1 MLSRRSFFALAAATV
16 LLPLAALAPYQ
27 RPEPPVIAPAIPSAD
42 RNQDGR
48 VFLERADVLRKEP
61 DDSFMILTGNV
72 VFTKGPMIMKCDSC
86 HYFSDTE
93 SMQAFGNVSMEQGDT
108 LFIFADELDY
118 NGTVQLAVL
127 YADPGKKVRLINR
140 DVKLE
145 TDIFNYDLGIDLGY
159 YEVGGRLTDPSN
171 TLTSEYGEYV
181 PTTKEAN
188 FYTRVHLNSLNNTD
202 TLDIYTDTLYYNTA
216 THVARLFS
224 PSEVVNARGTIFTR
238 QGTYETDSDR
248 AVLFDRS
255 VIVTSSKQ
263 TLCADTIYYDR
274 RAGFGEAWGDMVL
287 TDSAHHTELRGN
299 YGFYNEL
306 ADSSIV
312 TGRALMMEYS
322 GEDTLYLHGRY
333 ITTAARYDSTFIA
346 ADTVAGTPER
356 TLVDT
361 VHVATVWPRVRFF
374 RRDMQGVC
382 DSMRFTQADTTLRM
396 FINPVVWN
404 EEQQIFGNIIE
415 MHLNDSTIDSA
426 TLPDMAFAAQHIEGD
441 HYQQLSG
448 KAMTAAFE
456 NGQIRRLDVNG
467 NVEIIMYPEE
477 NDSTINKI
485 VNAQSSFLRA
495 YFKGRTT
502 ESIRLWPQTQGTVT
516 PLFMARKSLYYLPKF
531 KWYADMRPLD
541 KDDIFSV
548 PEMME
553 NLMLEAGRPV
563 REIPVPRHAPPAF
576 FELSE
581 YSDNPELSENSESS
595 PPATPSEN
603 PELSENSENS
613 NRM

>member
-1 MLSRRSFFALAAATV
+1 
-16 LLPLAALAPYQ
+16 
-27 RPEPPVIAPAIPSAD
+27 
-42 RNQDGR
+42 
-48 VFLERADVLRKEP
+48 
-61 DDSFMILTGNV
+61 MILTGNV

-202 TLDIYTDTLYYNTA
+202 TLDIYTDTPCYYNTA

-306 ADSSIV
+306 VDSSIV

-361 VHVATVWPRVRFF
+361 VHVAIAWYGRACFF

-426 TLPDMAFAAQHIEGD
+426 TLPRHGIRRPTHRGRPLSAAQRKGHDG
-441 HYQQLSG
+441 S
-448 KAMTAAFE
+448 FE

-502 ESIRLWPQTQGTVT
+502 ESIRLGPQTQGHGHAAVHGTKKPLLPPVGSNGT
-516 PLFMARKSLYYLPKF
+516 PTCAPRQ
-531 KWYADMRPLD
+531 
-541 KDDIFSV
+541 
-548 PEMME
+548 
-553 NLMLEAGRPV
+553 GRHLQ
-563 REIPVPRHAPPAF
+563 RA
-576 FELSE
+576 
-581 YSDNPELSENSESS
+581 
-595 PPATPSEN
+595 
-603 PELSENSENS
+603 
-613 NRM
+613 